1 MLFQKLDQETG
12 SKIKRYIFTVDN
24 NKKKKKREKNLHL
37 ESHSHIIKKLIIVSC
52 SNLEL
57 FENT

>member
-24 NKKKKKREKNLHL
+24 NNNKKREK
-37 ESHSHIIKKLIIVSC
+37 SP
-52 SNLEL
+52 
-57 FENT
+57 F